1 MGRDSKIK
9 EYRRKLH
16 TSEVRKLYFWVK
28 ENCRYR
34 TLERADAFHVKK
46 LVKRLRINNKGGQLT
61 SFLI

>member
-28 ENCRYR
+28 ENCRHR
-34 TLERADAFHVKK
+34 TLERADGFHVKK
-46 LVKRLRINNKGGQLT
+46 LVKKIKD
-61 SFLI
+61 